1 MINKPFVNRALADKV
16 LQIRERTFEDDLFL
30 DIVNITDLYYKA
42 LNFTEDELIASVVAA
57 LEVCP
62 DKVYQALA
70 YDRAELVR
78 KGKHNDIRRNEE

>member
-1 MINKPFVNRALADKV
+1 MTNKPFVNRELADKV
-16 LQIRERTFEDDLFL
+16 LRIRERTFEDDLFL

-62 DKVYQALA
+62 NKVYQALA
-70 YDRAELVR
+70 YDREELKR
-78 KGKHNDIRRNEE
+78 KGKNRNDENVN

>member
-1 MINKPFVNRALADKV
+1 MINKPFVDRELADKV
-16 LQIRERTFEDDLFL
+16 LRIRERTFADDLFL

-70 YDRAELVR
+70 FDREELKR
-78 KGKHNDIRRNEE
+78 KGKNKNDE

>member
-1 MINKPFVNRALADKV
+1 MTNKPFVNRELADKV

-62 DKVYQALA
+62 NKVYQALA
-70 YDRAELVR
+70 YDREELKR
-78 KGKHNDIRRNEE
+78 KGKNRNDENIS

>member
-1 MINKPFVNRALADKV
+1 MINKPFVDRELADKV
-16 LQIRERTFEDDLFL
+16 LRIRERTFADDLFL

-70 YDRAELVR
+70 YDREELKR
-78 KGKHNDIRRNEE
+78 KGKNRNDENIS

>member
-78 KGKHNDIRRNEE
+78 KGKNNDSRRIEE